1 MGLVNKKNS
10 SASPVGAFHIL
21 KINAILCC
29 SRLYNY
35 VKWPN
40 LRLFTAWIERDPVF
54 SRLFILMINDLN
66 PPSVS
71 SWKYADDTTL
81 AEVVPK
87 GTTST
92 VQEAIAEVERWSKER
107 NFI

>member
-1 MGLVNKKNS
+1 
-10 SASPVGAFHIL
+10 
-21 KINAILCC
+21 
-29 SRLYNY
+29 
-35 VKWPN
+35 
-40 LRLFTAWIERDPVF
+40 
-54 SRLFILMINDLN
+54 MINDLN

-107 NFI
+107 KGKGKELYLSV

>member
-1 MGLVNKKNS
+1 MQFFAVRVFTTTWNDQIWGYSLPGLNGTRFF
-10 SASPVGAFHIL
+10 PF
-21 KINAILCC
+21 
-29 SRLYNY
+29 
-35 VKWPN
+35 
-40 LRLFTAWIERDPVF
+40 F

-107 NFI
+107 KGKGKELYLSV